1 MCWIDLRSKRRGVR
15 QDREKRA
22 LLALEQHFSSGG
34 AALAAED
41 GAVMARQVQEL
52 PRIYERLHAL
62 GDDAP
67 ARVAQLRAF
76 LGRLDV

>member
-1 MCWIDLRSKRRGVR
+1 
-15 QDREKRA
+15 
-22 LLALEQHFSSGG
+22 
-34 AALAAED
+34 
-41 GAVMARQVQEL
+41 MARQVQEL